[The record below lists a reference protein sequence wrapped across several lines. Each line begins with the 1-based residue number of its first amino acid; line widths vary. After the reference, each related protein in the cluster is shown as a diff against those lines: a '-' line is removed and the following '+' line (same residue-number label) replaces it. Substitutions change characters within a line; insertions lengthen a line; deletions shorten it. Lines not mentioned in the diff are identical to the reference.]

1 MGAFREPQK
10 RFKTVEKMKAANAD
24 RQAFTALT
32 GAADITVSPI
42 RHIPGETKYLRRP
55 VRCPLSTPHIGLG
68 ARFGVSRGR

>member
-32 GAADITVSPI
+32 GAADISVSPSLI
-42 RHIPGETKYLRRP
+42 FPAKQNT
-55 VRCPLSTPHIGLG
+55 
-68 ARFGVSRGR
+68 